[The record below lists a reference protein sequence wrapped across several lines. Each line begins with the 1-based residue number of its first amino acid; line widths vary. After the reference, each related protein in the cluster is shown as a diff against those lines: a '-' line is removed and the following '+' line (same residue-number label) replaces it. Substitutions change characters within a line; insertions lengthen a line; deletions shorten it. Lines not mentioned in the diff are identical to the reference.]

1 MKPFSAKAIRSPIA
15 LLVLFCVLFALCS
28 CGPIFGYNHEPS
40 ASHFPKTKWIC
51 RETDLELYTFDI
63 GSGTMLG
70 IYKMNGN
77 QYRVEA
83 SFRKYDK
90 GVDLFF
96 YSDDSEVEVEKI
108 KNSKTIFKGK
118 AALGHYFAQH
128 HYDEKAETIVC
139 TKKKYELAD
148 GSTLPETI
156 PDTLTFDKEGV
167 IAETPTKRWIA
178 EGVDLYLYSY
188 DDADFYFEGEL
199 TIDGETKTVQA
210 LEIRQN
216 GYFEMYANNNTLI
229 SDMVFE
235 RSDDQIIIT
244 VLCNSEKVYSCRFN
258 QSCSVAYK
266 DLELFNVF
274 RDLKTITFYPAPIE

>member
-1 MKPFSAKAIRSPIA
+1 M
-15 LLVLFCVLFALCS
+15 
-28 CGPIFGYNHEPS
+28 
-40 ASHFPKTKWIC
+40 
-51 RETDLELYTFDI
+51 DLELYTFDI
-63 GSGTMLG
+63 DSGTMLG

-83 SFRKYDK
+83 SFRKYSE

-96 YSDDSEVEVEKI
+96 YSDDSEVEVEKL

-139 TKKKYELAD
+139 TTKKYELAD

-210 LEIRQN
+210 LEIRQK
-216 GYFEMYANNNTLI
+216 GYFEMYANKNTLI

-244 VLCNSEKVYSCRFN
+244 VLCNNDNVYSCNFN
-258 QSCSVAYK
+258 HTCQVAYK
-266 DLELFNVF
+266 DRKLFDVF
-274 RDLKTITFYPAPIE
+274 RVLKTITFHPTSLE

>member
-51 RETDLELYTFDI
+51 REMDLELYTFDI
-63 GSGTMLG
+63 HSGTMLG
-70 IYKMNGN
+70 I
-77 QYRVEA
+77 
-83 SFRKYDK
+83 SFRKYSE

-96 YSDDSEVEVEKI
+96 YSDDSEVEVEKL

-128 HYDEKAETIVC
+128 HYDETAETIVC
-139 TKKKYELAD
+139 TTKKYELAD

-216 GYFEMYANNNTLI
+216 GYFEMYANKNTLI

-244 VLCNSEKVYSCRFN
+244 VLCNNDNVYSCNFN
-258 QSCSVAYK
+258 HACQVAYK
-266 DLELFNVF
+266 DRKLFDVF
-274 RDLKTITFYPAPIE
+274 RVLKTITLHPTSLE

>member
-1 MKPFSAKAIRSPIA
+1 M
-15 LLVLFCVLFALCS
+15 
-28 CGPIFGYNHEPS
+28 
-40 ASHFPKTKWIC
+40 
-51 RETDLELYTFDI
+51 DLELYTFDI
-63 GSGTMLG
+63 HSDTMLG
-70 IYKMNGN
+70 ICKMNGN

-83 SFRKYDK
+83 SFRKYSK

-96 YSDDSEVEVEKI
+96 YSDDSEVETLKS
-108 KNSKTIFKGK
+108 SKTIDKGK
-118 AALGHYFAQH
+118 AAVGYYSAQH

-139 TKKKYELAD
+139 TTKKYELAD

-216 GYFEMYANNNTLI
+216 GYFEMYANKNTLI

-244 VLCNSEKVYSCRFN
+244 VLCNNDNVYSCNFN
-258 QSCSVAYK
+258 HTCQVAYK
-266 DLELFNVF
+266 DRELFNVF
-274 RDLKTITFYPAPIE
+274 RVLKTITLRSVPVE

>member
-1 MKPFSAKAIRSPIA
+1 MFI
-15 LLVLFCVLFALCS
+15 
-28 CGPIFGYNHEPS
+28 G
-40 ASHFPKTKWIC
+40 

-128 HYDEKAETIVC
+128 HYDETAETIVC
-139 TKKKYELAD
+139 TTKKYELAD

-235 RSDDQIIIT
+235 ISDDQIIIT

-274 RDLKTITFYPAPIE
+274 RDLKTITLHPTSLE